1 MSTNYNNYT
10 FSIFKMN
17 ICILTI
23 TSTNK
28 REKNSNFHSNTSR
41 AYLYMEKKLKSLKL
55 YLSHTATQLQQ
66 SCRTEKIFL
75 TDLHRWLSLSL
86 ALSVSVEA
94 LRTWAVGL
102 CILLFFL
109 LSVLSRHCPDFA
121 LFFFLFLIFSDFSS
135 LLVCFSSLYL
145 K

>member
-1 MSTNYNNYT
+1 
-10 FSIFKMN
+10 MN

-55 YLSHTATQLQQ
+55 CLSHTATQLQQ

-75 TDLHRWLSLSL
+75 TNLHRWLSLSL
-86 ALSVSVEA
+86 SLALFVSVEA
-94 LRTWAVGL
+94 LRTWAIGL
-102 CILLFFL
+102 CILLLFL

-121 LFFFLFLIFSDFSS
+121 LFFFLFLIFLDFSS
-135 LLVCFSSLYL
+135 SLVCFSSLCL
-145 K
+145 KVKVLSLCTF

>member
-17 ICILTI
+17 TGILTI

-28 REKNSNFHSNTSR
+28 REKKNSNFHSYTSR

-55 YLSHTATQLQQ
+55 CLSHTATQLQQ
-66 SCRTEKIFL
+66 SCKTEKIFL
-75 TDLHRWLSLSL
+75 TDLH
-86 ALSVSVEA
+86 
-94 LRTWAVGL
+94 
-102 CILLFFL
+102 
-109 LSVLSRHCPDFA
+109 
-121 LFFFLFLIFSDFSS
+121 
-135 LLVCFSSLYL
+135 